1 MTESIIAGLSSPS
14 IMSTASST
22 YYAPFNS
29 MGHADSVITTESQ
42 AQVKNRGAA
51 TAKNLTVFV
60 QGNGRGTA
68 TLVTLR
74 VNGADTAMSISI
86 PGGGTSV
93 FVEGT
98 PHNISI
104 ADGDLV
110 DVAVALGT
118 GGGGIIIASIAVE
131 MVRTTAA
138 QMLAAV
144 GSVTLSNANGD
155 RILPPIG
162 VLVTSG
168 SYTTPTMTALEACT
182 FSNLQVNVTTAD
194 TATQVFRSI
203 KNLSFGNQAVSVP
216 AGVPGLYEDTT
227 HSDTLAAGDT
237 FSIQQDQP
245 ATSVTY
251 TLVAVRYVGGSAHGM
266 GGGNMAFDGFG
277 SGTKYLNPFGSFEGA
292 AEDRN
297 QFAVPIDTVWSKLS
311 MHVVSNDSPT
321 TMVVKSRIE
330 GVDGVQALSISP
342 SATGLFQDLTHQDSV
357 TAGQRVSIQASGQT
371 GFTNLWWH
379 GSIFTGAV
387 VGGGGGGGGGGGMML
402 GGLG

>member
-29 MGHADSVITTESQ
+29 MGHADGVITTESQ

-118 GGGGIIIASIAVE
+118 GGGGIIISSIAVE
-131 MVRTTAA
+131 MVRATAA

-144 GSVTLSNANGD
+144 GSQTMANANGD
-155 RILPPIG
+155 RIMPPIG
-162 VLVTSG
+162 VLGTSG
-168 SYTTPTMTALEACT
+168 SYTTPPMTALEACT

-216 AGVPGLYEDTT
+216 AGVPGSTRTRRTATPWRPETRSRSSKT
-227 HSDTLAAGDT
+227 SRP
-237 FSIQQDQP
+237 P
-245 ATSVTY
+245 A
-251 TLVAVRYVGGSAHGM
+251 
-266 GGGNMAFDGFG
+266 
-277 SGTKYLNPFGSFEGA
+277 
-292 AEDRN
+292 
-297 QFAVPIDTVWSKLS
+297 
-311 MHVVSNDSPT
+311 SPT
-321 TMVVKSRIE
+321 PW
-330 GVDGVQALSISP
+330 SP
-342 SATGLFQDLTHQDSV
+342 SATSAAPPMAWA
-357 TAGQRVSIQASGQT
+357 AGTWRSMASAPARNT
-371 GFTNLWWH
+371 
-379 GSIFTGAV
+379 
-387 VGGGGGGGGGGGMML
+387 
-402 GGLG
+402 